1 MEIAACCIS
10 SASCNRRI
18 ARSRNPSPSWV
29 RRNDLVV
36 RMNSGIPSCFN
47 TLSPGTTDTPL
58 LGRTLGDASGGYVTE
73 LSARLP
79 LKKIVPMQQAA
90 AAVMFLIQN
99 DFMNGET
106 LHIDGGQRLV

>member
-1 MEIAACCIS
+1 M
-10 SASCNRRI
+10 
-18 ARSRNPSPSWV
+18 
-29 RRNDLVV
+29 
-36 RMNSGIPSCFN
+36 
-47 TLSPGTTDTPL
+47 
-58 LGRTLGDASGGYVTE
+58 GRTLGDASGGYVTE

>member
-1 MEIAACCIS
+1 VLELAP
-10 SASCNRRI
+10 RR
-18 ARSRNPSPSWV
+18 
-29 RRNDLVV
+29 
-36 RMNSGIPSCFN
+36 FN

-58 LGRTLGDASGGYVTE
+58 LGRTLGSARDAYVAD
-73 LSARLP
+73 LSAKLP
-79 LKKIVPMQQAA
+79 LNQIVSTQQAA